1 MNAPVAADRAVP
13 PLVGELPPQCRK
25 DVDELRHVV
34 HTALARE
41 TPADA
46 VSPNDF
52 REVLLTGATGY
63 VGRFF
68 LRELLRQNDRLIV
81 HCLVRAES
89 AEQGFA
95 RLREALEH
103 AEVWED
109 AFAPRLRVVL
119 GDISE
124 KRFGLSEAAFA
135 GLSQRIDA
143 VYHVASNVGL
153 VLSYADIRDPNAL
166 GLRPVLELCLR
177 TRRKHLFYA
186 STMGIF
192 PEYFCN
198 FEREYSGSR
207 IDDQMLPDVAE
218 MKKTF
223 PLGAIGYPW
232 SKLVAEQGVLFA
244 QAAGVPVAIF
254 RLPKM
259 GLSSTGYS
267 QPNEFSLLLF
277 AAAVQLEKVPKGFS
291 IERNAEPVDTVSEIC
306 AAISL
311 NPDRRFTIY
320 HLCDT
325 QPPFH
330 DVEAADF
337 GLYWQIVSYQ
347 SFRRSCQALGEESP
361 LHGQWVL
368 LDHFAPY
375 WFSNR
380 NSDHK
385 QAISD
390 RAIREDCPLPIEWP
404 ALLIRHARSYNW
416 LRRNREDWPYP
427 VPQGRLDFDG
437 LIAQAERFAERMGVS
452 FERTYPAWMRE
463 GLEQLV
469 EALKSPD
476 AGVKESMLSHII
488 FGFTRWLRN
497 NAALAQERRQH
508 PEIKRERITRPV
520 FIVGINRTGTTL
532 MHRLLSRDPKFWAL
546 RRYELTEPVLPS
558 GDYATVAGTTDDPRR
573 AYAEEL
579 LGATNVVD
587 TLAGL
592 HRTDIDEPEED
603 LWILGLT
610 FSTWIFAT
618 AYHVPAYGRWLA
630 ETESRNT
637 YAHHRR
643 VMQHYSWQR
652 RQREPEG
659 ERHWLLKMPFH
670 LMELEVLLETYPDAV
685 FIQTHREP
693 VEFMGS
699 WNSIVERIRGFSTE
713 PRPPRETGA
722 EQLAVMSDMLN
733 GAMQFRA
740 SHPEL
745 DRRWIDV
752 RYVDLVDD
760 PMAVVNDIY
769 ARLGWP
775 LAPAAARAMQEWLS
789 MQEEQRRQEP
799 RHEYKLEDY
808 DLTPEAVN
816 EAFAPYRE
824 FVAARHHVTLPPTV
838 EGGRRATFCRPYRT
852 WPRLYRSTTFAVEP
866 PHGTPRGRGAH
877 DRRSRTRSGHASRC
891 RTRGRAAAGG
901 GGHLLSGGSRRLRRS
916 GDALPRR
923 RPTGATGR
931 TQGDR
936 GPPRRPC
943 VFGPHRRHRIRAPRE
958 AERPHQARGDAGA
971 RASHGLRRRGDHLSR
986 RLGFSARHRAGRLA
1000 GDETP
1005 AHAAGLPD
1013 RRCRIR
1019 AGALSGGAAPLPAA
1033 RAG

>member
-1 MNAPVAADRAVP
+1 MNAPVIADRAVP
-13 PLVGELPPQCRK
+13 PLIGELPPQCRK
-25 DVDELRHVV
+25 DVDALRRVV
-34 HTALARE
+34 HATLARE
-41 TPADA
+41 APAAA

-52 REVLLTGATGY
+52 QEVFLTGATGF
-63 VGRFF
+63 VGRFM
-68 LRELLRQNDRLIV
+68 LRELLRQNQRLIV

-89 AEQGFA
+89 TEHGFA

-119 GDISE
+119 GDISQE
-124 KRFGLSEAAFA
+124 RFGLSEAAFA

-153 VLSYADIRDPNAL
+153 VLSYADIREQNAL
-166 GLRPVLELCLR
+166 GLRPVLELCLS
-177 TRRKHLFYA
+177 TRYKHLFYS

-198 FEREYSGSR
+198 FEREYGGRR
-207 IDDQMLPDVAE
+207 IDDEMPPDVAA

-244 QAAGVPVAIF
+244 KAAGVPIAIF

-267 QPNEFSLLLF
+267 QPNEFSLRLF

-311 NPDRRFTIY
+311 NPDRRFTVY

-330 DVEAADF
+330 DVEVADF
-337 GLYWQIVSYQ
+337 GLYWQSVSYQ
-347 SFRRSCQALGEESP
+347 SFKRSCQAIGEESP

-368 LDHFAPY
+368 LDHFASY
-375 WFSNR
+375 WFSER
-380 NSDHK
+380 KTDRTP
-385 QAISD
+385 AISD
-390 RAIREDCPLPIEWP
+390 RAIRIDCPHPIKWP

-437 LIAQAERFAERMGVS
+437 LISQAERFAERMGVP
-452 FERTYPAWMRE
+452 FDQTYPSWMRE
-463 GLEQLV
+463 GLEQIV
-469 EALKSPD
+469 EALKSPE

-488 FGFTRWLRN
+488 FGFTRSLRN

-508 PEIKRERITRPV
+508 PEIERAEIVRPV
-520 FIVGINRTGTTL
+520 LIVGINRTGTTFL
-532 MHRLLSRDPKFWAL
+532 HRLLSRDPKFWAL

-558 GDYATVAGTTDDPRR
+558 GDYATVAGTAEDPRR
-573 AYAEEL
+573 VYVEEL
-579 LGATNVVD
+579 MGATNVVD
-587 TLAGL
+587 TLAGV
-592 HRTDIDEPEED
+592 HRIDVDEPEED
-603 LWILGLT
+603 FMLLRLAFT
-610 FSTWIFAT
+610 TWVLVIAHY
-618 AYHVPAYGRWLA
+618 APEYGRWLA
-630 ETESRNT
+630 ATGSRNA
-637 YAHHRR
+637 YAFHRR
-643 VMQHYSWQR
+643 VMQHFTWQR

-693 VEFMGS
+693 VQFMAS
-699 WNSIVERIRGFSTE
+699 WNSLVERMRSFTTE
-713 PRPPRETGA
+713 PLPPRETGA
-722 EQLAVMSDMLN
+722 EQLDFMSDMLN

-740 SHPEL
+740 SHPAL

-775 LAPAAARAMQEWLS
+775 LEPAAARAMQEWLTL
-789 MQEEQRRQEP
+789 QEEQRRQEP
-799 RHEYKLEDY
+799 RHEYRLEDY
-808 DLTPEAVN
+808 GLTPEGVN

-824 FVAARHHVTLPPTV
+824 FVAAR
-838 EGGRRATFCRPYRT
+838 G
-852 WPRLYRSTTFAVEP
+852 
-866 PHGTPRGRGAH
+866 
-877 DRRSRTRSGHASRC
+877 
-891 RTRGRAAAGG
+891 
-901 GGHLLSGGSRRLRRS
+901 
-916 GDALPRR
+916 
-923 RPTGATGR
+923 
-931 TQGDR
+931 
-936 GPPRRPC
+936 
-943 VFGPHRRHRIRAPRE
+943 IM
-958 AERPHQARGDAGA
+958 
-971 RASHGLRRRGDHLSR
+971 
-986 RLGFSARHRAGRLA
+986 
-1000 GDETP
+1000 
-1005 AHAAGLPD
+1005 
-1013 RRCRIR
+1013 
-1019 AGALSGGAAPLPAA
+1019 
-1033 RAG
+1033 